1 LWVECVRTRIAAKPI
16 MDILVA
22 VRDIEHMDDLNKP
35 MIGRGCTPRAEFGIG
50 RRRFSAEADE
60 VHWTHHVHMYEADT

>member
-1 LWVECVRTRIAAKPI
+1 